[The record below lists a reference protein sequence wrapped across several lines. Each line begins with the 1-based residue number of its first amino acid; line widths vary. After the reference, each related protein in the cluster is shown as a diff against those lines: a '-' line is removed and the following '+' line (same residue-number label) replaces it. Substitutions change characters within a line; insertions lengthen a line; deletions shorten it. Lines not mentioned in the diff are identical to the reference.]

1 MRRELGDFLRQR
13 RRHLGLRRE
22 EVAARASVGYD
33 WYVRIEQGRGR
44 ASSDVLCRVCK
55 VLELD
60 KAEIEYVLA
69 LAEGV
74 AGLVELTRPP
84 EEPVPPAVLRVMR
97 MQEPAPSYVLDGQV
111 DLLAWNECSCEFYGI
126 EFDEV
131 PVADRNLLWL
141 MLTHPVLRERL
152 DDWEAHAQRL
162 VVQCRTMWAGKMKLP
177 RIEAVVARLESECSA
192 FRHWWSLPLVQA
204 PAMAPVRKKIL
215 DPALGALVV
224 DQTAWLFGDRSD
236 RMLILST
243 PAEDVAGMPG
253 KLAELAARRAA
264 REASPLP
271 GGPVRAVPSRG

>member
-1 MRRELGDFLRQR
+1 MRRELGGFLRHR
-13 RRHLGLRRE
+13 RRELGLRRE

-55 VLELD
+55 VLELE

-97 MQEPAPSYVLDGQV
+97 LQEPAPSYVLNNYV
-111 DLLAWNECSCEFYGI
+111 DMLAWNECSCEFYGI
-126 EFDEV
+126 EFGEIAA
-131 PVADRNLLWL
+131 PDRNLLWL
-141 MLTHPVLRERL
+141 MLTHPVVRERL
-152 DDWEAHAQRL
+152 DDWESHAKRL
-162 VVQCRTMWAGKMKLP
+162 VVQCRTLWAGKMKVP
-177 RIEAVVARLESECSA
+177 YIEALVARLESECDD
-192 FRHWWSLPLVQA
+192 FRRWWSLPLVQA

-215 DPALGALVV
+215 DPELGPLVV

-243 PAEDVAGMPG
+243 PAEDVGGMLG
-253 KLAELAARRAA
+253 KLAELAERRAA
-264 REASPLP
+264 RA
-271 GGPVRAVPSRG
+271 GR